1 MMDIKKEALRY
12 LGYKGE
18 PDERTN
24 ELLNRAEAELKTAVE
39 PKFCWRVF
47 DKSDCGN
54 IIIGNDIRNHLIDSE
69 KIILFAATLG
79 PAADLII
86 RKAEIS
92 NMAYA
97 VVLDAYASAMIEEYC
112 DSCEKEMKAKTGGCY
127 TFRYSAGYGDYP
139 ISVQGE
145 FIRMLSADKLIGL
158 TATESHILVPR
169 KSVTAVIGITDREKK
184 EIINKCDSCNM
195 KDRCSFRKEGLNCG
209 Y

>member
-1 MMDIKKEALRY
+1 MDIRKEALRY

-18 PDERTN
+18 PDIQTN
-24 ELLNRAEAELKTAVE
+24 ELLDRAEAELKMVVE
-39 PKFCWRVF
+39 PKFCWRF
-47 DKSDCGN
+47 YRKADCDN

-69 KIILFAATLG
+69 RIILFAATLG
-79 PAADLII
+79 SAADRII

-97 VVLDAYASAMIEEYC
+97 VVLDAYASALIEEYC
-112 DSCEKEMKAKTGGCY
+112 DICEIEMKAKTGGCY

-158 TATESHILVPR
+158 TATENHILIPR
-169 KSVTAVIGITDREKK
+169 KSVTAIIGITDTVQPEKN
-184 EIINKCDSCNM
+184 NKCDNCNM
-195 KDRCSFRKEGLNCG
+195 KNTCRFRKDGDYCG
-209 Y
+209 R

>member
-1 MMDIKKEALRY
+1 MDIKKETLRY

-18 PDERTN
+18 PDEQTEMLLTKAQE
-24 ELLNRAEAELKTAVE
+24 ELTAAVN

-54 IIIGNDIRNHLIDSE
+54 ILTGNDIKNHLIGSE

-79 PAADLII
+79 SAADRII
-86 RKAEIS
+86 RAAEIS

-112 DSCEKEMKAKTGGCY
+112 DSCETEMKAKTGGCY

-139 ISVQGE
+139 ISVQSE
-145 FIRMLSADKLIGL
+145 FIRILSADKLIGL
-158 TATESHILVPR
+158 TATENHILVPR
-169 KSVTAVIGITDREKK
+169 KSVTAVIGITDREQK
-184 EIINKCDSCNM
+184 EIGNKCDNCNM
-195 KDRCSFRKEGLNCG
+195 KNRCRFRKEGLNCG